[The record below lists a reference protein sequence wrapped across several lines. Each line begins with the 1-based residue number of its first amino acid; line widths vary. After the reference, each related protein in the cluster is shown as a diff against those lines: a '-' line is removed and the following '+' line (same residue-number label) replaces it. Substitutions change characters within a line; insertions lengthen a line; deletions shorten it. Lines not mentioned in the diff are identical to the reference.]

1 MSTIATAPHTRPI
14 GIIYEH
20 EGWLEPLFSALDA
33 QGLAYERV
41 FANDQVFDPAGPPPD
56 WSLAVNKVS
65 PSSYLRGHAPSIA
78 FARQYLPFLESHGI
92 PVINGS
98 DAFHLETS
106 KAQQLLLLK
115 GLGIRAPRAHVATD
129 PIRAADAAAG
139 LLFPVIVKPNVGG
152 SGALM
157 RRFET
162 LADLAAA
169 APELDAGPDGTLLV
183 QEYLEPA
190 DGRIVRVEFLDG
202 EYLYAIGITNDR
214 AADFNLCPADICQ
227 VPDDLDNCPADAPA
241 KKALRIEAVQAPAD
255 VIASVLRIA
264 DAGHLDVGGIEYL
277 IAARDG
283 LPYIYDINALSNFVT
298 DAPTL
303 VGFDPH
309 ARFARFLSERATAGA
324 AVRPPAQVS

>member
-1 MSTIATAPHTRPI
+1 MSAAATISTTRPI

-20 EGWLEPLFSALDA
+20 EGWLEPLFNALDA
-33 QGLAYERV
+33 QGIAYERV

-65 PSSYLRGHAPSIA
+65 PSSYLRGHAPSIG

-98 DAFHLETS
+98 DAFRLETS
-106 KAQQLLLLK
+106 KALQLLLLK
-115 GLGIRAPRAHVATD
+115 RLGIRAPRAHVATD
-129 PIRAADAAAG
+129 PSRAAEAAAG
-139 LLFPVIVKPNVGG
+139 LVFPVIVKPNVGG

-157 RRFET
+157 RRFDAQ
-162 LADLAAA
+162 ADLIAA

-183 QEYLEPA
+183 QEYLRPA

-214 AADFNLCPADICQ
+214 ASDFNLCPADICQ
-227 VPDDLDNCPADAPA
+227 VPEDLDSPVDAPV
-241 KKALRIEAVQAPAD
+241 KKALRIEAAQPPAE

-264 DAGHLDVGGIEYL
+264 EAGNLDVGGVEYL
-277 IAARDG
+277 IAERDG

-309 ARFARFLSERATAGA
+309 ARFARFLGERAK
-324 AVRPPAQVS
+324 AVALA